1 MFNAKVYKI
10 AVISLS
16 GVMEE
21 TYAAKEIVQK
31 WNQENAE
38 NTGKLF
44 LLVDELSRPDLAKQ
58 VDIVIG
64 IVSNRVEQG
73 DFIHRCL
80 SYGKQVVLFFNAFP
94 DFMNTI
100 PSEQRG
106 VEAFRN
112 EVQDSCICADYNSIA
127 ELRSLLNHSI
137 GKAIEC

>member
-21 TYAAKEIVQK
+21 TYAAKETVQK

-44 LLVDELSRPDLAKQ
+44 LLVDEPSLPDFAKQ
-58 VDIVIG
+58 VDIVIS

-73 DFIHRCL
+73 DFVHRCL
-80 SYGKQVVLFFNAFP
+80 KDGKRVVLFFNAFP
-94 DFMNTI
+94 DYRNTI
-100 PSEQRG
+100 PSEQRE

-112 EVQDSCICADYNSIA
+112 EVQDCCICADYNSIA
-127 ELRSLLNHSI
+127 ELQTLLNHSI
-137 GKAIEC
+137 ETAIEC